1 MKFKCRRFTSK
12 YLDTFKFCIN
22 TDILEQ
28 KKKRNRVIYNKNS
41 IDIEYC
47 DHSDSFN

>member
-1 MKFKCRRFTSK
+1 MEFKCRRFTSK

-28 KKKRNRVIYNKNS
+28 KKKEIVLFIIK
-41 IDIEYC
+41 IA
-47 DHSDSFN
+47 